1 MSRNAR
7 WNTLLESARRIVA
20 SGAIQLVKRSA
31 ARLPHSAEAMALTIS
46 ALGALNRHTGVRT
59 LNLELDGKPVALA
72 IIEDATFNSDT
83 EGNTV
88 LESQIHLPMRNP
100 S

>member
-1 MSRNAR
+1 LSRRAG
-7 WNTLLESARRIVA
+7 WNVLLDSARHIVA

-59 LNLELDGKPVALA
+59 MNLDLDGKPVALA
-72 IIEDATFNSDT
+72 IIEDASFDLDV

-88 LESQIHLPMRNP
+88 LENQMRNKT
-100 S
+100 

>member
-1 MSRNAR
+1 MSRNAG
-7 WNTLLESARRIVA
+7 WNTLLDPARRIVA

-31 ARLPHSAEAMALTIS
+31 ARLPHSAEAMALTVS

-59 LNLELDGKPVALA
+59 LNLDLDGKPVALA
-72 IIEDATFNSDT
+72 IIEDATFERDT

-88 LESQIHLPMRNP
+88 LESHINLPIRNH

>member
-1 MSRNAR
+1 VSRPAD
-7 WNTLLESARRIVA
+7 WNVLLESARQIVA

-59 LNLELDGKPVALA
+59 LNLDLDGRPVALA
-72 IIEDATFNSDT
+72 IIEDAVFDRDV

-88 LESQIHLPMRNP
+88 LENPTRND

>member
-1 MSRNAR
+1 M
-7 WNTLLESARRIVA
+7 A

-31 ARLPHSAEAMALTIS
+31 ARLPHSAEAMALTVS

-59 LNLELDGKPVALA
+59 LYLDLDGKPVALA
-72 IIEDATFNSDT
+72 IIEDATFDQDA

-88 LESQIHLPMRNP
+88 LENHIMRNDP
-100 S
+100 

>member
-1 MSRNAR
+1 M
-7 WNTLLESARRIVA
+7 A

-59 LNLELDGKPVALA
+59 LNLDLDGKPVALA
-72 IIEDATFNSDT
+72 IIEDAVFDHDA
-83 EGNTV
+83 EGHTV
-88 LESQIHLPMRNP
+88 LENSIRNDP
-100 S
+100 

>member
-1 MSRNAR
+1 MSRPVG
-7 WNTLLESARRIVA
+7 WNVLLDSARQIVA

-59 LNLELDGKPVALA
+59 LNLDLDGKPVALA
-72 IIEDATFNSDT
+72 IIEDATFDQDT

-88 LESQIHLPMRNP
+88 LENHMRNQK
-100 S
+100 

>member
-1 MSRNAR
+1 
-7 WNTLLESARRIVA
+7 VA

-59 LNLELDGKPVALA
+59 MNLDLDGKPIALA
-72 IIEDATFNSDT
+72 IIEDATFDTNT
-83 EGNTV
+83 EGGTV
-88 LESQIHLPMRNP
+88 LIGHLQL
-100 S
+100 SEE

>member
-1 MSRNAR
+1 MSRSAGWNA
-7 WNTLLESARRIVA
+7 LLDSARRIVV

-59 LNLELDGKPVALA
+59 MNLYLDGKSVALA
-72 IIEDATFNSDT
+72 IIEDATFT
-83 EGNTV
+83 ESTDGGTV
-88 LESQIHLPMRNP
+88 LIHHLELP
-100 S
+100 